1 MMTLSKGY
9 LGDEIGI
16 VLGESEVGWWLK
28 LELVQAVHGGGQNWK
43 HENQIKQ
50 ILTIGGFGL

>member
-1 MMTLSKGY
+1 MMTLWKGY

-28 LELVQAVHGGGQNWK
+28 LELVQAVHGGGQNRK

-50 ILTIGGFGL
+50 I